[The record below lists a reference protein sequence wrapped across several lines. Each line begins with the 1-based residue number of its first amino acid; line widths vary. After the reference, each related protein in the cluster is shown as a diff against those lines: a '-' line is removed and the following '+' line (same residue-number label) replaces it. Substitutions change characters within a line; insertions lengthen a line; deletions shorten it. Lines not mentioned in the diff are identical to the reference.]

1 MKCQDYQKNIM
12 VQIKNLLD
20 TLILSVTS
28 ASTKQKSISDVKTKT
43 RVYLVFETE
52 NAN

>member
-1 MKCQDYQKNIM
+1 M
-12 VQIKNLLD
+12 VQIKNLPD

-28 ASTKQKSISDVKTKT
+28 ASTKQKSISNVKTKT
-43 RVYLVFETE
+43 RVYLVLETE

>member
-28 ASTKQKSISDVKTKT
+28 ASTKQKSRSHVKTKT
-43 RVYLVFETE
+43 RVYLALETE